1 MRVVAGVD
9 IGNATT
15 EVVLVDATDAGR
27 RPLAWDR
34 VVTRGPKGSPSSI
47 EGAATLVRRL
57 ARVGA
62 VAVDA
67 AAVAPLRPVL
77 TRAVSVPLPVLDTG
91 AISVLMAGAP
101 TCGGDGFGCGKP
113 VWLRDISAGD
123 DGVVA
128 LVPRETG
135 FDEAARQLAGLPG
148 VRAVLVEADEAVLIS
163 NRLGRRLP
171 VVDGVDVSRAAAA
184 TSVAVEVAATGRSLR
199 HLSDGLALGTA
210 LNVPPPERTDA
221 ARAAS
226 ALADVSN
233 AVVCYGPR
241 PVRQPDPEPARLD
254 DGSRVWILDELLDR
268 LQWPHR
274 GVLHVGGQVMSVDD
288 VHLVDLARI
297 AAADGARVGTVRER
311 SYVVASLAASAVTVD
326 PSAVLAEVLEL
337 PVVTAPSEAAAA
349 RLGALTT
356 PGADPGSV
364 VLDLGGG
371 TVDLVTSGG
380 EKVAAGAGDLLTLVV
395 SVLLGVPRGA
405 AEWVKRG
412 PCVRLETPH
421 LVVAEDGS
429 RTFLDQ
435 AAPGDAVGSL
445 SVRGPAGLVP
455 FSRDLAVAEWRGLR
469 ARAKQA
475 VLADN
480 VLRLLDEAPASVV
493 VVGGPAG
500 DDEAVSVVARALAE
514 GTPVGR
520 GQVAG
525 VLGHR
530 YAAAYGLALGE
541 IDGFWG

>member
-1 MRVVAGVD
+1 MVAGVD

-15 EVVLVDATDAGR
+15 EVVLVDASGTEL

-34 VVTRGPKGSPSSI
+34 VVTRGSKGSPSSL

-57 ARVGA
+57 ARVGG
-62 VAVDA
+62 VTVDI
-67 AAVAPLRPVL
+67 AAVAPLRPVV
-77 TRAVSVPLPVLDTG
+77 TRAMSVPLPVVDTG
-91 AISVLMAGAP
+91 AVAVLMAGAP
-101 TCGGDGFGCGKP
+101 TCGGHGFGAGRP
-113 VWLRDISAGD
+113 VWLHDISAGD

-128 LVPRETG
+128 LVPRGTR
-135 FDEAARQLAGLPG
+135 FDEAARLIAALPG
-148 VRAVLVEADEAVLIS
+148 VRAVLVEADEAVLVA
-163 NRLGRRLP
+163 NRLDRGLP

-184 TSVAVEVAATGRSLR
+184 TLVAVEVAAVGRSLQ
-199 HLSDGLALGTA
+199 HVSDALALGTA
-210 LNVPPPERTDA
+210 LGVPPQERADA
-221 ARAAS
+221 ARVAAS
-226 ALADVSN
+226 LVDVSN
-233 AVVCYGPR
+233 AVVCYGLRAQRLPE
-241 PVRQPDPEPARLD
+241 PEPATLD
-254 DGSRVWILDELLDR
+254 GGGRVWTLGELLDAQ
-268 LQWPHR
+268 QWPR
-274 GVLHVGGQVMSVDD
+274 SGELQLSGRTTSVDD
-288 VHLVDLARI
+288 VFLVDLGQV
-297 AAADGARVGTVRER
+297 ADSARVGTVHER
-311 SYVVASLAASAVTVD
+311 SYLVASLAASALTVD
-326 PSAVLAEVLEL
+326 PAAALSAALGL
-337 PVVTAPSEAAAA
+337 PVVTASSEAAAA

-371 TVDLVTSGG
+371 TIDLVTACN

-395 SVLLGVPRGA
+395 SALLGVPRGA

-412 PCVRLETPH
+412 PCVRLESPH

-455 FSRDLAVAEWRGLR
+455 FSRDLAVAEWRSLR
-469 ARAKQA
+469 GRAKQA
-475 VLADN
+475 VLAGN
-480 VLRLLDEAPASVV
+480 VRRLLDEAPASVV

-500 DDEAVSVVARALAE
+500 DDEAVAVVARALAA

-541 IDGFWG
+541 ISGAWGS